1 MNILHLTDLH
11 YSDKG
16 KDPSK
21 VINAIITKIKEENI
35 VIDFVFFTGDIV
47 NAGSDNAQY
56 SQAVELLFSSLQSE
70 LQIDACN
77 IIICPGNHDIDRT
90 KISRSLKSHFNT
102 EIKDNAG
109 EHQA

>member
-11 YSDKG
+11 FSDRG
-16 KDPSK
+16 KDPTKIIRS
-21 VINAIITKIKEENI
+21 IITKIKEESI
-35 VIDFVFFTGDIV
+35 SIDFVFFTGDIV

-77 IIICPGNHDIDRT
+77 IIIE
-90 KISRSLKSHFNT
+90 KILSEK
-102 EIKDNAG
+102 G
-109 EHQA
+109 EN